1 MQLSVGKDISTILPP
16 RRGHGPVVVVAGSQ
30 IEQIFPVGDEVIV
43 TNNN

>member
-16 RRGHGPVVVVAGSQ
+16 RRGHGPVVVAGSQ